1 MSARADIAE
10 AANELS
16 RSVARL
22 AGSTAGYVGARLEQ
36 MDEAI
41 QAERRRWL
49 WMLLGTG
56 AMLLWLG
63 AAAVFAGAAI
73 VMAYWESS
81 RVLASALVATGFVVL
96 AAAIGVLMWRCARR
110 PVSIA
115 DRIARILAL
124 FLEGRRVT
132 R

>member
-1 MSARADIAE
+1 LNAPDVAE
-10 AANELS
+10 AANQLS

-22 AGSTAGYVGARLEQ
+22 AGSAAGYVGARVDQ

-49 WMLLGTG
+49 WVLFGTG

-63 AAAVFAGAAI
+63 AAAVFGGLAI
-73 VMAYWESS
+73 VLVYWDSN
-81 RVLASALVATGFVVL
+81 RVLASLLVAGGFLVL
-96 AAAIGVLMWRCARR
+96 AAAVGALLWQGTHR
-110 PVSIA
+110 PVSVT

-124 FLEGRRVT
+124 FLEGRRLT